1 MVEAIMEGRCPRYEL
16 DRALDGGYV
25 LVFRRDLRGVVA
37 PYGYVCDEPFLKA
50 AAFS

>member
-25 LVFRRDLRGVVA
+25 LVSAGTSEAWWPHMDTSVMSRF
-37 PYGYVCDEPFLKA
+37 
-50 AAFS
+50 